1 MTEDVRQWLAEI
13 KSLQQ
18 KLVKAQQERDEAYAS
33 AAKWRSLYET
43 EAKQRRTDTN
53 LMKQAI
59 ATLQAEI
66 EQLQQ
71 PSVLPTESN
80 TENLSEI
87 EQQVAQLSSTEELQ
101 EQLTA
106 ALIDRDRYGRE
117 VDRLNQVIK
126 TEQAEHTKT
135 RKNLTT
141 ALGDTVDMLTKERSG
156 RTGTD
161 SPIFNPDKYN
171 DATAIDDSKNPLLQL
186 PKLD

>member
-1 MTEDVRQWLAEI
+1 MTEDVQQWLAEI

-18 KLVKAQQERDEAYAS
+18 KLVKTQQERDEAYAS

-43 EAKQRRTDTN
+43 EAKQRRTDAN

-59 ATLQAEI
+59 ATLQAEV

-71 PSVLPTESN
+71 PSAPPAES
-80 TENLSEI
+80 TAESVSEI
-87 EQQVAQLSSTEELQ
+87 QQQVAQLSSTQELQ

-106 ALIDRDRYGRE
+106 ALIDRDRYVRE
-117 VDRLNQVIK
+117 VDRLTQVIK
-126 TEQAEHTKT
+126 IEQAEHTKT

-161 SPIFNPDKYN
+161 VPIRNPDKYS
-171 DATAIDDSKNPLLQL
+171 DANATGDSKNPSLEL